1 MKVIAAMDSFK
12 GSLSS
17 LEANEAVRKGIK
29 AIIDDADVR
38 TFPMADGGEGT
49 IDALIDGLGGE
60 IRSREVTA
68 PLGGKV
74 NARYGFVNKE
84 NLAVIEIAEACG
96 LTLLA
101 EDTLDPWRATTY
113 GVGELIRHA
122 YNEGARTFIIGLG
135 GSATND
141 GGVGMLQAMGYRF
154 HDDDGEPIP
163 PGGGGLKDIEQ
174 IIKTE
179 EAAEF
184 DDCDFRVACDVNN
197 VLYGPDGATYIFGP
211 QKGAGEAMLPRLDD
225 ALKHYADKTLEMGID
240 ISTVEGGGAA
250 GGLGAAFYGYL
261 DARLE
266 PGIRLVI
273 DLLDLETEIKDAD
286 LVITGEGRLDAQTA
300 MGKVPAGLA
309 EAAKKYGVPVIAF
322 GGSLTEDAYTLTESR
337 LDAIFSIQRT
347 PVSLKEAMDSEATRF
362 NLEKAVNQ
370 VISVV
375 KLDIP

>member
-1 MKVIAAMDSFK
+1 MKIIAAMDSFK

-17 LEANEAVRKGIK
+17 PEANEAVTKGVK
-29 AIIDDADVR
+29 AIFEDAEVR

-60 IRSREVTA
+60 IRAREVTG

-74 NARYGFVNKE
+74 NARYGFVDKE

-101 EDTLDPWRATTY
+101 ENTLDPWRATTY
-113 GVGELIRHA
+113 GVGELIRHV
-122 YNEGARTFIIGLG
+122 YDEGARTFIIGLG

-154 HDDDGEPIP
+154 LDHDGEPIP
-163 PGGGGLKDIEQ
+163 PGGGGLKGIEQ

-179 EAAEF
+179 EAADF

-211 QKGAGEAMLPRLDD
+211 QKGAGEAMLSRLDD

-250 GGLGAAFYGYL
+250 GGLGAAFHGYL
-261 DARLE
+261 GARLE
-266 PGIRLVI
+266 LGIQLVI
-273 DLLDLETEIKDAD
+273 DLLELESEIKDAD

-309 EAAKKYGVPVIAF
+309 GAAKKYGVAVIAF
-322 GGSLTEDAYTLTESR
+322 GGSLTEDAYRLTENR

-347 PVSLKEAMDSEATRF
+347 PISLKEAMDSEVTRF
-362 NLEKAVNQ
+362 NLEKAVSQ
-370 VISVV
+370 VMAVYNITR
-375 KLDIP
+375 